1 MVGETSKV
9 TTELKATI
17 AQLQKAKANYDSK
30 CKDADAAQ
38 QAYLKAKSD
47 SNIKPKKVQEV

>member
-17 AQLQKAKANYDSK
+17 AQIQKAKANYDSK